1 MKICYLIQT
10 HKNPEQIYRLVKVIK
25 QLSTDSY
32 VLISHNYYTC
42 DLDRISIQN
51 LPNVEVIIS
60 NKIQRY
66 DFSILQAY
74 FNAIDWLFQHNIKFD
89 WLVNLTGQDYPTQP
103 LPKIE
108 KFLAQTKYDGFLEYF
123 DVFSPQSPWELKTGC
138 DRYCYQYF
146 ISPVQ
151 LSRKQKILFKLVKNL
166 INPFQN
172 IVRIDVSPVVR
183 IAYKSKSLPFN
194 KQFKCYGGSY
204 FTTLSWKCISYL
216 HTLFINSSKIINY
229 YKRTLLP
236 EESLIQTLL
245 VNSNKFNLCDR
256 NYRYINFKKSRHGHP
271 HLLSDKDYPFLIQE
285 DIHFAR
291 KFDIAENSK
300 ILDLLDKRIFS

>member
-25 QLSTDSY
+25 QLSPDSY

-42 DLDRISIQN
+42 DLDRIPIQN

-108 KFLAQTKYDGFLEYF
+108 NFLAQTKYDGFLEYF
-123 DVFSPQSPWELKTGC
+123 DVFSPQSPWGLKTGC
-138 DRYCYQYF
+138 DRYCYQYLL
-146 ISPVQ
+146 SHVQ
-151 LSRKQKILFKLVKNL
+151 LSREQKILFKLVKNF
-166 INPFQN
+166 INYFQN
-172 IVRIDVSPVVR
+172 IVKIDVSPVLM
-183 IAYKSKSLPFN
+183 IACQSEISPFN
-194 KQFKCYGGSY
+194 EQFKCYGGSY
-204 FTTLSWKCISYL
+204 FTTLSWKCIRYL
-216 HTLFINSSKIINY
+216 HDLFIKSSKIISY
-229 YKRTLLP
+229 YKNTLLP

-256 NYRYINFKKSRHGHP
+256 NCRYINFKKSRHGHP
-271 HLLSDKDYPFLIQE
+271 HLLTLQDYPFLIQE
-285 DIHFAR
+285 DMHFAR
-291 KFDIAENSK
+291 KFDIAKNSQ

>member
-10 HKNPEQIYRLVKVIK
+10 HKNPEQIYRLVKLIK
-25 QLSTDSY
+25 QLSPDSY

-42 DLDRISIQN
+42 DLDRIPIQN
-51 LPNVEVIIS
+51 LPNVEIIIS

-108 KFLAQTKYDGFLEYF
+108 KFLVQTEYDGFLEYF
-123 DVFSPQSPWELKTGC
+123 DVFSPQSPWSLKTAYN
-138 DRYCYQYF
+138 RYYYQYF
-146 ISPVQ
+146 LSPVQ
-151 LSRKQKILFKLVKNL
+151 LSSKQKIIFKPVKKF
-166 INPFQN
+166 INFFQK
-172 IVRIDVSPVVR
+172 IVRVDISPVLM
-183 IAYKSKSLPFN
+183 IAYKSKKLPFN
-194 KQFKCYGGSY
+194 RQFKCYGGSY

-216 HTLFINSSKIINY
+216 HALSINPSKIINY
-229 YKRTLLP
+229 YKKTLLP

-245 VNSNKFNLCDR
+245 VNSKKFNLCDR
-256 NYRYINFKKSRHGHP
+256 NYRYINFEHSRHGHP
-271 HLLSDKDYPFLIQE
+271 HLLTHQDYPFLIQE

-300 ILDLLDKRIFS
+300 ILDMLDKRIFS